1 MAMKA
6 VVLHEYGP
14 AKNLKWEDVP
24 DPQPGEGEV
33 LVRVHAAS
41 LNPIDWKLRSG
52 LMKALMPLELPTILG
67 YDFAGTVQA
76 LGEKV
81 TGFKVGDRV
90 FGLSSR
96 TYAELAVAKAAAI
109 ALVPGEADGK
119 PALEMTTAGAIPLA
133 STTGSQIMLEGAEA
147 KAGETVVLTGATGSV
162 GRVALYAAKE
172 VGAKVIA
179 LVRAKNIDEAL
190 RLGADAAIN
199 SEDDAELAK
208 LGTVD
213 AVADLVGGPLAVKLL
228 SKVRPGG
235 IFASAVG
242 APAEAK
248 LHPTITAKSFQQH
261 PDPKAFTHYGE
272 AVRDGKLE
280 LPIDRVM
287 AMSEAADA
295 QAAAE
300 KGGLSKVVLTA

>member
-1 MAMKA
+1 MKA
-6 VVLHEYGP
+6 VLLHEYGP
-14 AKNLKWEDVP
+14 AKNLRWEDAP

-33 LVRVHAAS
+33 LVRVHAAGI
-41 LNPIDWKLRSG
+41 NPIDWKVRSG
-52 LMKALMPLELPTILG
+52 AMKEFMPQEFPTILG
-67 YDFAGTVQA
+67 YDFSGTVQA
-76 LGEKV
+76 LGDKV
-81 TGFKVGDRV
+81 TGLKVGDRV
-90 FGLSSR
+90 FGLSSH
-96 TYAELAVAKAAAI
+96 TYAELVVANAAAI
-109 ALVPGEADGK
+109 AIVPGEAGGK
-119 PALEMTTAGAIPLA
+119 PALEMTTAGAVPLA

-172 VGAKVIA
+172 AGVKVIA

-190 RLGADAAIN
+190 KLGADAAID
-199 SEDDAELAK
+199 SSDDAELAK

-228 SKVRPGG
+228 SKVKPGG

-248 LHPTITAKSFQQH
+248 LHPTIVAKSFQQH
-261 PDPKAFTHYGE
+261 PDPKAFVHYGE
-272 AVRDGKLE
+272 AVRDGKLV

-287 AMSEAADA
+287 SMSEAAEA
-295 QAAAE
+295 QAAGE
-300 KGGLSKVVLTA
+300 KGGLGKIVLTA

>member
-1 MAMKA
+1 MKA

-41 LNPIDWKLRSG
+41 LNPIDWKIRSG
-52 LMKALMPLELPTILG
+52 AMKAMMPLELPTILG

-119 PALEMTTAGAIPLA
+119 SALEMTTAGAIPLA

-179 LVRAKNIDEAL
+179 VVRAKNIDEAL

-287 AMSEAADA
+287 AMSEAAEA

-300 KGGLSKVVLTA
+300 KGGLGKVVLTA